1 MNKARYWIEWLVVSY
16 SYSHVI
22 GIWGGFL
29 SCVLSCL
36 VGVFLS
42 CRICGILVHG
52 AVICLYRVIR
62 ILAWGRAVFM
72 FLEYDDGG
80 KGLGEID

>member
-1 MNKARYWIEWLVVSY
+1 MLSGYGAVFSLV
-16 SYSHVI
+16 
-22 GIWGGFL
+22 
-29 SCVLSCL
+29 SCRVLW
-36 VGVFLS
+36 VFFLS